1 MTFKEALDF
10 MNRWHGSRLGL
21 SRMREMAERMGHPE
35 NKLRYV
41 HIAGTNGKGS
51 TCAMLEAVL
60 RAAGYK
66 TGMFTSPYL
75 ETILESIKIN
85 GQNISGEDF
94 CRAVGEVRIAVCG
107 NGQDL
112 SEMEDKPTEFE
123 ILTMAAFA
131 AFAHASCDIV
141 VMEVGMGGRLDS
153 TNIIPPPEVCA
164 IVNLSLEHT
173 QFLGD
178 TLAEIAFEKAGIIKK
193 GCPVVTYPVDV
204 EAEEVYRKICS
215 ERGAVLCRAD
225 MGSVLL
231 EGTADAGQVRVQTGA
246 TDSGQVEVR
255 NRAADGARAKA
266 LSGAAEGKVQR
277 QLFSWHEYSNL
288 STALP
293 GRHQIFNAVMVLEII
308 GKLKEKGWSIPEGA
322 VRDGLGTVT
331 WPARFEILR
340 EKPLFICDGSHN
352 PQCIEAL
359 ENNLFTLLPDEKIVF
374 LMGVLADKEYD
385 KMLRYLLPH
394 AKAFVCVTPDNPRAL
409 AAEKLAEIIRK
420 SAGGLSCGMS
430 TAEQPGEHIRTSTG
444 GRSCDMSAAEQPGE
458 RNNPGNEGVCNVAA
472 FAEKSIA
479 DGIKRALLLAGGGAV
494 IACGSLY
501 MMGDIR
507 KEFSKLADKERLDN
521 FFRFILEI
529 DKDKFIG
536 RQTYLSDGVRKEN
549 DAEHAWHM
557 AIMAW
562 LLADYANEKIDVA
575 KVMIMV
581 LIHDLVEIDAGDTY
595 AYDEAA
601 KQSQA
606 ERELAA
612 ADRIFGL
619 LPEDAGVKL
628 RAIWEEFEAWETPE
642 AKFARALDNFQPL
655 MLNNA
660 TDGIS
665 WVEHGVKLSQVLR
678 RNGRANLGSEE
689 LWEYAYKNFIC
700 PNVEKGRIIDDVPNE
715 EKPQF

>member
-1 MTFKEALDF
+1 MKEKQMSPRKEYMTFKEALDF

-21 SRMREMAERMGHPE
+21 SRMQEMAERMGHPE

-41 HIAGTNGKGS
+41 HVAGTNGKGS
-51 TCAMLEAVL
+51 TCAMLESVL

-85 GQNISGEDF
+85 GQNISEEDF
-94 CRAVGEVRIAVCG
+94 CRAVGEVRTAVCG
-107 NGQDL
+107 SRQGL

-193 GCPVVTYPVDV
+193 GCPVVTYPVDI
-204 EAEEVYRKICS
+204 EAEEVYRKVCS
-215 ERGAVLCRAD
+215 ERGAVFCRAD
-225 MGSVLL
+225 MGSVIL
-231 EGTADAGQVRVQTGA
+231 EDEADAWHVRAQTGAADVGQVRAQIGTADVAL
-246 TDSGQVEVR
+246 
-255 NRAADGARAKA
+255 AKA
-266 LSGAAEGKVQR
+266 LSGAVKGKVMG
-277 QLFSWHEYSNL
+277 QLFSWHEYRNIF
-288 STALP
+288 TALP
-293 GRHQIFNAVMVLEII
+293 GRHQVFNAVMVLEII
-308 GKLKEKGWSIPEGA
+308 GKLKEKGWSISETA
-322 VRDGLGTVT
+322 VREGLGTVT

-340 EKPLFICDGSHN
+340 KKPLFICDGSHN

-359 ENNLFTLLPDEKIVF
+359 ENNLSTLLPDEKIVF

-394 AKAFVCVTPDNPRAL
+394 AKAFVCLTPDNPRAL
-409 AAEKLAEIIRK
+409 PAEKLAEIIRK
-420 SAGGLSCGMS
+420 SADNV
-430 TAEQPGEHIRTSTG
+430 
-444 GRSCDMSAAEQPGE
+444 CDA
-458 RNNPGNEGVCNVAA
+458 AA

-479 DGIKRALLLAGGGAV
+479 DGVKRALLLAGGGPV
-494 IACGSLY
+494 TACGSLY
-501 MMGDIR
+501 MMGDVR
-507 KEFSKLADKERLDN
+507 KEFLKLADKERLDN

-575 KVMIMV
+575 RTMIMV

-619 LPEDAGVKL
+619 LPEDASAKL

>member
-10 MNRWHGSRLGL
+10 MNQWHGSRLGL
-21 SRMREMAERMGHPE
+21 SRMQEMAERMGHPE
-35 NKLRYV
+35 NRLRYV
-41 HIAGTNGKGS
+41 HVAGTNGKGS

-85 GQNISGEDF
+85 GQNISEEEF
-94 CRAVGEVRIAVCG
+94 CRAVGEVRIAVFG
-107 NGQDL
+107 DKTDL
-112 SEMEDKPTEFE
+112 TEMEDKPTEFE
-123 ILTMAAFA
+123 ILTMAAFE
-131 AFAHASCDIV
+131 AFAHEKCDVV

-178 TLAEIAFEKAGIIKK
+178 TLEQIAFEKAGIIKK
-193 GCPVVTYPVDV
+193 GCSVVTYPVDIG
-204 EAEEVYRKICS
+204 AEEVYRKVCS
-215 ERGAVLCRAD
+215 ERGAILCRAD
-225 MGSVLL
+225 MGSVIL
-231 EGTADAGQVRVQTGA
+231 EDEA
-246 TDSGQVEVR
+246 DSGQVR
-255 NRAADGARAKA
+255 AKIKAADVPHAKA
-266 LSGAAEGKVQR
+266 LSGAIKGKVKG
-277 QLFSWHEYSNL
+277 QLFSWHEYRNL
-288 STALP
+288 SVALP
-293 GRHQIFNAVMVLEII
+293 GRHQISNAVMVLEII
-308 GKLKEKGWSIPEGA
+308 GMLQEKGWAVPETA
-322 VRDGLGTVT
+322 VREGFQTVS

-340 EKPLFICDGSHN
+340 QKPLFILDGSHN

-359 ENNLFTLLPDEKIVF
+359 EDNLSALIPEEKAVF

-409 AAEKLAEIIRK
+409 PAEELADIIGKTAGKVSRRMESSDLHDCDERK
-420 SAGGLSCGMS
+420 GMGD
-430 TAEQPGEHIRTSTG
+430 TDAYEVT
-444 GRSCDMSAAEQPGE
+444 
-458 RNNPGNEGVCNVAA
+458 A

-479 DGIKRALLLAGGGAV
+479 EGLKHALLLADGGPV
-494 IACGSLY
+494 ISCGSLY

-507 KEFSKLADKERLDN
+507 KEFLKLADKERLDS
-521 FFRFILEI
+521 FFKFILEI

-575 KVMIMV
+575 RTMIMV

-601 KQSQA
+601 KQSQT

-619 LPEDAGVKL
+619 LPEDVGVKM

-700 PNVEKGRIIDDVPNE
+700 PNVEKGRIIDDVPDE

>member
-21 SRMREMAERMGHPE
+21 ERMTDMAERMGHPE
-35 NKLRYV
+35 NRLKYV
-41 HIAGTNGKGS
+41 HVAGTNGKGS
-51 TCAMLEAVL
+51 TCAMLESVL

-85 GQNISGEDF
+85 GQNISEEDF
-94 CRAVGEVRIAVCG
+94 CRAVGEVCTAVYG
-107 NGQDL
+107 NGQGL

-178 TLAEIAFEKAGIIKK
+178 TLTAIAFEKAGIIKK
-193 GCPVVTYPVDV
+193 GCPVVTYPVDS
-204 EAEEVYRKICS
+204 EAEEVYRKVCG
-215 ERGAVLCRAD
+215 ERGAILHRANMD
-225 MGSVLL
+225 SVSL
-231 EGTADAGQVRVQTGA
+231 ESAA
-246 TDSGQVEVR
+246 DSGQ
-255 NRAADGARAKA
+255 AKVQN
-266 LSGAAEGKVQR
+266 GAAYGRVQG
-277 QLFSWHEYSNL
+277 QLFSWHEYRNL
-288 STALP
+288 FTALP
-293 GRHQIFNAVMVLEII
+293 GRHQVFNAVMVLEIV
-308 GKLKEKGWSIPEGA
+308 GKLKEKGWSIPETA

-340 EKPLFICDGSHN
+340 KKPLFICDGSHN

-359 ENNLFTLLPDEKIVF
+359 EDNLSALLPDEKIVF

-409 AAEKLAEIIRK
+409 AAERLAEIIRNLTRD
-420 SAGGLSCGMS
+420 LSRRG
-430 TAEQPGEHIRTSTG
+430 I
-444 GRSCDMSAAEQPGE
+444 AAELSDNDAGAGRGDE
-458 RNNPGNEGVCNVAA
+458 CVCGVAA

-479 DGIKRALLLAGGGAV
+479 DGVKRALLLADGGPVA
-494 IACGSLY
+494 ACGSLY
-501 MMGDIR
+501 MMGDVR

-521 FFRFILEI
+521 FFRFILAI

-575 KVMIMV
+575 RTMIMV

-665 WVEHGVKLSQVLR
+665 WVEHGVKLSQVLG

-689 LWEYAYKNFIC
+689 LWEYAYKNFIR
-700 PNVEKGRIIDDVPNE
+700 PNVEKGRIIDDVPDE

>member
-1 MTFKEALDF
+1 
-10 MNRWHGSRLGL
+10 
-21 SRMREMAERMGHPE
+21 
-35 NKLRYV
+35 
-41 HIAGTNGKGS
+41 
-51 TCAMLEAVL
+51 
-60 RAAGYK
+60 
-66 TGMFTSPYL
+66 
-75 ETILESIKIN
+75 
-85 GQNISGEDF
+85 
-94 CRAVGEVRIAVCG
+94 
-107 NGQDL
+107 
-112 SEMEDKPTEFE
+112 
-123 ILTMAAFA
+123 
-131 AFAHASCDIV
+131 
-141 VMEVGMGGRLDS
+141 
-153 TNIIPPPEVCA
+153 
-164 IVNLSLEHT
+164 
-173 QFLGD
+173 
-178 TLAEIAFEKAGIIKK
+178 
-193 GCPVVTYPVDV
+193 
-204 EAEEVYRKICS
+204 
-215 ERGAVLCRAD
+215 
-225 MGSVLL
+225 
-231 EGTADAGQVRVQTGA
+231 
-246 TDSGQVEVR
+246 
-255 NRAADGARAKA
+255 
-266 LSGAAEGKVQR
+266 
-277 QLFSWHEYSNL
+277 
-288 STALP
+288 
-293 GRHQIFNAVMVLEII
+293 
-308 GKLKEKGWSIPEGA
+308 
-322 VRDGLGTVT
+322 
-331 WPARFEILR
+331 
-340 EKPLFICDGSHN
+340 
-352 PQCIEAL
+352 
-359 ENNLFTLLPDEKIVF
+359 
-374 LMGVLADKEYD
+374 
-385 KMLRYLLPH
+385 MLRYLLPH

-409 AAEKLAEIIRK
+409 AAERLAEIIRNLTRD
-420 SAGGLSCGMS
+420 LSRRG
-430 TAEQPGEHIRTSTG
+430 I
-444 GRSCDMSAAEQPGE
+444 AAELSDNDAGAGRGDE
-458 RNNPGNEGVCNVAA
+458 CVCGVAA

-479 DGIKRALLLAGGGAV
+479 DGVKRALLLADGGPVA
-494 IACGSLY
+494 ACGSLY
-501 MMGDIR
+501 MMGDVR

-575 KVMIMV
+575 RTMIMV

-619 LPEDAGVKL
+619 LPEDAGAKL

>member
-21 SRMREMAERMGHPE
+21 SRMQDMAERMGHPE

-41 HIAGTNGKGS
+41 HVAGTNGKGS
-51 TCAMLEAVL
+51 TCAMLESVL

-85 GQNISGEDF
+85 GQNISEEDF
-94 CRAVGEVRIAVCG
+94 CRAVGEVCTAVYG
-107 NGQDL
+107 TGQGI

-173 QFLGD
+173 QYLGD

-193 GCPVVTYPVDV
+193 GCPVVTYPVDS
-204 EAEEVYRKICS
+204 EAEDIYRKVCS
-215 ERGAVLCRAD
+215 ERGATLCRAD
-225 MGSVLL
+225 MDSVSL
-231 EGTADAGQVRVQTGA
+231 EGAA
-246 TDSGQVEVR
+246 DSGQ
-255 NRAADGARAKA
+255 AK
-266 LSGAAEGKVQR
+266 G
-277 QLFSWHEYSNL
+277 QLFSWHEYRNIF
-288 STALP
+288 TALP
-293 GRHQIFNAVMVLEII
+293 GRHQISNAIMVLEII
-308 GKLKEKGWSIPEGA
+308 GKLKEKGWSIPERA
-322 VRDGLGTVT
+322 VRDGFGTVT

-352 PQCIEAL
+352 PQCIETL
-359 ENNLFTLLPDEKIVF
+359 ENNLSTLLPDEKIVF

-420 SAGGLSCGMS
+420 SADNMSCGMS
-430 TAEQPGEHIRTSTG
+430 TAEQPGEHIRLSTG
-444 GRSCDMSAAEQPGE
+444 GRSCDMSTAEQPGE
-458 RNNPGNEGVCNVAA
+458 RNNPGVECVCNVAA

-479 DGIKRALLLAGGGAV
+479 DGVKRALLLAGGGPV

-575 KVMIMV
+575 RTMIMV

-619 LPEDAGVKL
+619 LPEDAGAKL

>member
-21 SRMREMAERMGHPE
+21 ERMTDMAERMGHPE
-35 NKLRYV
+35 HKLKYV
-41 HIAGTNGKGS
+41 HVAGTNGKGS
-51 TCAMLEAVL
+51 TCAMLESVL

-85 GQNISGEDF
+85 GQNISEEDF
-94 CRAVGEVRIAVCG
+94 CRAVGEVRTAVYG
-107 NGQDL
+107 AGQGL

-123 ILTMAAFA
+123 ILTMAAFM

-193 GCPVVTYPVDV
+193 GCSVVTYPVDI
-204 EAEEVYRKICS
+204 EAEEVYRKVCG

-225 MGSVLL
+225 MDSVSL
-231 EGTADAGQVRVQTGA
+231 EGAA
-246 TDSGQVEVR
+246 DSG
-255 NRAADGARAKA
+255 
-266 LSGAAEGKVQR
+266 
-277 QLFSWHEYSNL
+277 QLFSWHEYRNI

-293 GRHQIFNAVMVLEII
+293 GRHQISNTVMVLEII
-308 GKLKEKGWSIPEGA
+308 GKLREKGWSIPETA
-322 VRDGLGTVT
+322 VRDGLSAVI

-340 EKPLFICDGSHN
+340 KKPLFILDGSHN

-359 ENNLFTLLPDEKIVF
+359 EDNLSALLPDEKIVF

-385 KMLRYLLPH
+385 KMLQYLLPH

-409 AAEKLAEIIRK
+409 AAEKLAEITRK
-420 SAGGLSCGMS
+420 LAGDLS
-430 TAEQPGEHIRTSTG
+430 RG
-444 GRSCDMSAAEQPGE
+444 GIAAELSDHDAGAGQGDE
-458 RNNPGNEGVCNVAA
+458 CVCDIAA
-472 FAEKSIA
+472 FAEQSIA
-479 DGIKRALLLAGGGAV
+479 DGVKRALLLADGGPV
-494 IACGSLY
+494 TACGSLY

-507 KEFSKLADKERLDN
+507 KEFLKLADRQRIDN
-521 FFRFILEI
+521 FFKFILEI

-536 RQTYLSDGVRKEN
+536 RQTYLSDGARKEN

-575 KVMIMV
+575 KTMIMV

-606 ERELAA
+606 VRELAA

-619 LPEDAGVKL
+619 LPEDVGAKM
-628 RAIWEEFEAWETPE
+628 RAIWEEFEAWETLE

-678 RNGRANLGSEE
+678 RNGRSKFGSEE
-689 LWEYAYKNFIC
+689 LWEYAYNNFIR
-700 PNVEKGRIIDDVPNE
+700 PNVEKGRIIDDVPDE

>member
-1 MTFKEALDF
+1 

-21 SRMREMAERMGHPE
+21 ERMTDMAERMGHPE
-35 NKLRYV
+35 NRLKYV
-41 HIAGTNGKGS
+41 HVAGTNGKGS
-51 TCAMLEAVL
+51 TCAMLESVL

-85 GQNISGEDF
+85 GQNISEEDF
-94 CRAVGEVRIAVCG
+94 CRAVGEVRTAVYG
-107 NGQDL
+107 TGQGL

-178 TLAEIAFEKAGIIKK
+178 TLAAIAFEKAGIIKK
-193 GCPVVTYPVDV
+193 GCPVVTYPVGS
-204 EAEEVYRKICS
+204 EAEEVYRKVCG
-215 ERGAVLCRAD
+215 ERGAILCRAD
-225 MGSVLL
+225 MDSVSL
-231 EGTADAGQVRVQTGA
+231 TGA
-246 TDSGQVEVR
+246 ADSGQ
-255 NRAADGARAKA
+255 AKVQN
-266 LSGAAEGKVQR
+266 GAAYGRVQG
-277 QLFSWHEYSNL
+277 QLFSWHEYRNL
-288 STALP
+288 FTALP
-293 GRHQIFNAVMVLEII
+293 GRHQIFNAVMVLEIV
-308 GKLKEKGWSIPEGA
+308 GKLKEKGWSIPETA

-340 EKPLFICDGSHN
+340 KKPLFICDGSHN

-359 ENNLFTLLPDEKIVF
+359 EDNLSALLPDEKIVF

-409 AAEKLAEIIRK
+409 AAERLAEIIRNLTRN
-420 SAGGLSCGMS
+420 LSRRG
-430 TAEQPGEHIRTSTG
+430 I
-444 GRSCDMSAAEQPGE
+444 AAELADNDAGAGRGDE
-458 RNNPGNEGVCNVAA
+458 CVCGVAA

-479 DGIKRALLLAGGGAV
+479 DGVKRALLLADGGPVA
-494 IACGSLY
+494 ACGSLY
-501 MMGDIR
+501 MMGDVR

-575 KVMIMV
+575 RTMIMV

-655 MLNNA
+655 MLNNS

-665 WVEHGVKLSQVLR
+665 WVEHGVKLSQVLG

-689 LWEYAYKNFIC
+689 LWEYAYKNFIR
-700 PNVEKGRIIDDVPNE
+700 PNVEKGRIIDDVPDE

>member
-21 SRMREMAERMGHPE
+21 SRMQEMAERMGHPE
-35 NKLRYV
+35 NNLRYV
-41 HIAGTNGKGS
+41 HVAGTNGKGS
-51 TCAMLEAVL
+51 TCAMLESVL

-66 TGMFTSPYL
+66 TGMLTSPYL

-85 GQNISGEDF
+85 GQNISEEDF
-94 CRAVGEVRIAVCG
+94 CRAVDEVRTAVCG
-107 NGQDL
+107 TGQGL

-193 GCPVVTYPVDV
+193 GCPVVTYPVDI
-204 EAEEVYRKICS
+204 EAEEAYRKVCS

-225 MGSVLL
+225 MDSVIL
-231 EGTADAGQVRVQTGA
+231 EDEADAWHVRAQIGAADVGQVRAQIGAADAWHVRAQTGA
-246 TDSGQVEVR
+246 
-255 NRAADGARAKA
+255 ADASHARA
-266 LSGAAEGKVQR
+266 LSGAVSGKVKG
-277 QLFSWHEYSNL
+277 QLFSWHEYRNIF
-288 STALP
+288 TALP
-293 GRHQIFNAVMVLEII
+293 GRHQVFNAVMVLEII
-308 GKLKEKGWSIPEGA
+308 GKLKEKGWSIPETA
-322 VRDGLGTVT
+322 VREGLGTVT

-340 EKPLFICDGSHN
+340 KKPLFICDGSHN

-359 ENNLFTLLPDEKIVF
+359 ENNLSTLLPDEKIVF

-385 KMLRYLLPH
+385 KMLKYLLPH
-394 AKAFVCVTPDNPRAL
+394 AKAFVCLTPDNPRAL
-409 AAEKLAEIIRK
+409 AAEKLAEIIRT
-420 SAGGLSCGMS
+420 SADNMSCGIS
-430 TAEQPGEHIRTSTG
+430 TAEQPGERNG
-444 GRSCDMSAAEQPGE
+444 PGDACAFE
-458 RNNPGNEGVCNVAA
+458 VAA

-479 DGIKRALLLAGGGAV
+479 DGVKRALLLAGGGPVA
-494 IACGSLY
+494 ACGSLY
-501 MMGDIR
+501 MMGDVR
-507 KEFSKLADKERLDN
+507 KEFLKLADKERLDN

-575 KVMIMV
+575 RTMIMV

-595 AYDEAA
+595 AYDEEAR
-601 KQSQA
+601 QSQA

-619 LPEDAGVKL
+619 LPEDAGAKL

-689 LWEYAYKNFIC
+689 LWKYAYENFIS
-700 PNVEKGRIIDDVPNE
+700 PNVTKGRIADDVPDE

>member
-1 MTFKEALDF
+1 MKEKQMSPRKEYMTFKEALDF

-21 SRMREMAERMGHPE
+21 SRMQEMAERMGHPE

-41 HIAGTNGKGS
+41 HVAGTNGKGS
-51 TCAMLEAVL
+51 TCAMLESVL

-85 GQNISGEDF
+85 GQNISEEEF
-94 CRAVGEVRIAVCG
+94 CRAVGEVRTAVCG
-107 NGQDL
+107 NGQGL

-153 TNIIPPPEVCA
+153 TNIIPSPEVCA

-193 GCPVVTYPVDV
+193 GCPVVTYPVDI
-204 EAEEVYRKICS
+204 EAEEVYRKVCS
-215 ERGAVLCRAD
+215 ERGAILCRAD
-225 MGSVLL
+225 MDSVSL
-231 EGTADAGQVRVQTGA
+231 EGGDI
-246 TDSGQVEVR
+246 
-255 NRAADGARAKA
+255 K
-266 LSGAAEGKVQR
+266 GKVMG
-277 QLFSWHEYSNL
+277 QLFSWHEYRNL
-288 STALP
+288 SIALP

-308 GKLKEKGWSIPEGA
+308 GKLKEKGWSIPESA

-359 ENNLFTLLPDEKIVF
+359 EDNLSALLSDEKIVF

-394 AKAFVCVTPDNPRAL
+394 AKAFVCLTPDNPRAL

-420 SAGGLSCGMS
+420 SADNV
-430 TAEQPGEHIRTSTG
+430 
-444 GRSCDMSAAEQPGE
+444 CDA
-458 RNNPGNEGVCNVAA
+458 AA
-472 FAEKSIA
+472 FADKSIA
-479 DGIKRALLLAGGGAV
+479 DGVKRALLLAGGGPV

-575 KVMIMV
+575 RTMIMV

-619 LPEDAGVKL
+619 LPEDAGAKL

-678 RNGRANLGSEE
+678 RNGRASLGSEE

>member
-35 NKLRYV
+35 NTLRYIHV
-41 HIAGTNGKGS
+41 AGTNGKGS
-51 TCAMLEAVL
+51 TCAMLESVL

-75 ETILESIKIN
+75 ESILESIRIG
-85 GQNISGEDF
+85 GQNISESDF
-94 CRAVGEVRIAVCG
+94 CRAVEEVRTAVCG
-107 NGQDL
+107 DMPGL

-131 AFAHASCDIV
+131 AFAYAGCDIV
-141 VMEVGMGGRLDS
+141 IMEVGMGGRLDS
-153 TNIIPPPEVCA
+153 TNIIPAPDVCA

-178 TLAEIAFEKAGIIKK
+178 TLEKIAFEKAGIIKK
-193 GCPVVTYPVDV
+193 GCYVVTYPVDS
-204 EAEEVYRKICS
+204 EAEDVYRTVCR
-215 ERGAVLCRAD
+215 ERGAYLCRAD
-225 MGSVLL
+225 LDSVIPEGVTDTGSVRQPT
-231 EGTADAGQVRVQTGA
+231 EAAKGRVQ
-246 TDSGQVEVR
+246 GQM
-255 NRAADGARAKA
+255 
-266 LSGAAEGKVQR
+266 
-277 QLFSWHEYSNL
+277 FSWHEYRNL
-288 STALP
+288 FTALP
-293 GRHQIFNAVMVLEII
+293 GRHQISNAVMVLEII
-308 GKLKEKGWSIPEGA
+308 GKLSKKGWSIPETA
-322 VRDGLGTVT
+322 VREGLGTVS
-331 WPARFEILR
+331 WPARFEILC
-340 EKPLFICDGSHN
+340 EKPLFILDGSHN

-359 ENNLFTLLPDEKIVF
+359 EDNLSALLPDKKIVF

-385 KMLRYLLPH
+385 KMLKYLLPH
-394 AKAFVCVTPDNPRAL
+394 AKAFVCVAPDNPRAL
-409 AAEKLAEIIRK
+409 PAEDLTDIIRMSAGNAQCGQRAGELTGK
-420 SAGGLSCGMS
+420 RSERRDAGGL
-430 TAEQPGEHIRTSTG
+430 E
-444 GRSCDMSAAEQPGE
+444 
-458 RNNPGNEGVCNVAA
+458 VAA

-479 DGIKRALLLAGGGAV
+479 DGVKRALLLAGGGPV
-494 IACGSLY
+494 VACGSLY
-501 MMGDIR
+501 MMGDVR
-507 KEFSKLADKERLDN
+507 KEFLKLADKERLDS
-521 FFRFILEI
+521 FFKFILEI

-575 KVMIMV
+575 KTMLMV

-601 KQSQA
+601 RESQA

-619 LPEDAGVKL
+619 LPEDVGVKM
-628 RAIWEEFEAWETPE
+628 RAIWDEFEAWETPE

-665 WVEHGVKLSQVLR
+665 WVEHGVKLSQVLG
-678 RNGRANLGSEE
+678 RNGRSKSGSEK
-689 LWEYAYKNFIC
+689 LWEYAYNNFIC
-700 PNVEKGRIIDDVPNE
+700 PNVEKGRIIDDVPDE

>member
-1 MTFKEALDF
+1 MKEKQMSPRKEYMTFREALDF

-21 SRMREMAERMGHPE
+21 SRMQEMAERMGHPE

-41 HIAGTNGKGS
+41 HVAGTNGKGS
-51 TCAMLEAVL
+51 TCAMLESVL

-85 GQNISGEDF
+85 GQNISEEDF
-94 CRAVGEVRIAVCG
+94 CRAVGEVRTAVCG
-107 NGQDL
+107 SRQGL

-193 GCPVVTYPVDV
+193 GCPVVTYPVDI

-215 ERGAVLCRAD
+215 ERGAVFCRAD
-225 MGSVLL
+225 MGSVIL
-231 EGTADAGQVRVQTGA
+231 EDEADAWHVRAQTGAADVGQVRAQIGTADVAL
-246 TDSGQVEVR
+246 
-255 NRAADGARAKA
+255 AKA
-266 LSGAAEGKVQR
+266 LSGAVKGKVMG
-277 QLFSWHEYSNL
+277 QLFSWHEYRNIF
-288 STALP
+288 TALP
-293 GRHQIFNAVMVLEII
+293 GRHQVFNAVMVLEII
-308 GKLKEKGWSIPEGA
+308 GKLKEKGWSISETA
-322 VRDGLGTVT
+322 VREGLGTVT

-340 EKPLFICDGSHN
+340 KKPLFICDGSHN

-359 ENNLFTLLPDEKIVF
+359 ENNLSTLLPDEKIVF

-385 KMLRYLLPH
+385 KMLKYLLPH

-409 AAEKLAEIIRK
+409 AAEKLAEIIRT
-420 SAGGLSCGMS
+420 SAGDLSRRV
-430 TAEQPGEHIRTSTG
+430 T
-444 GRSCDMSAAEQPGE
+444 AAELSDRGSGADQRDE
-458 RNNPGNEGVCNVAA
+458 CVCDAVA

-479 DGIKRALLLAGGGAV
+479 DGVKRALLLAGGGPVA
-494 IACGSLY
+494 ACGSLY
-501 MMGDIR
+501 MMGDVR
-507 KEFSKLADKERLDN
+507 KEFSKLTDKERLDN

-575 KVMIMV
+575 RTMIMV

-619 LPEDAGVKL
+619 LPEDAGAKL

-678 RNGRANLGSEE
+678 RNGRSKFGSEE
-689 LWEYAYKNFIC
+689 LWEYAYNNFIC
-700 PNVEKGRIIDDVPNE
+700 PNVMKGRIADDVPDE

>member
-1 MTFKEALDF
+1 MKEKQMSPRKEYMTFKEALDF

-21 SRMREMAERMGHPE
+21 SRMQEMAERMGHPE

-41 HIAGTNGKGS
+41 HVAGTNGKGS
-51 TCAMLEAVL
+51 TCAMLESVL

-85 GQNISGEDF
+85 GQNISEEDF
-94 CRAVGEVRIAVCG
+94 CRAVGEVRTAVCG
-107 NGQDL
+107 SRHGL

-131 AFAHASCDIV
+131 AFAHVSCDIV

-193 GCPVVTYPVDV
+193 GCPVVTYPVDI
-204 EAEEVYRKICS
+204 EAEEVYRKVCS

-225 MGSVLL
+225 MDSVSLK
-231 EGTADAGQVRVQTGA
+231 G
-246 TDSGQVEVR
+246 
-255 NRAADGARAKA
+255 AADPG
-266 LSGAAEGKVQR
+266 
-277 QLFSWHEYSNL
+277 QLFSWHEYRDI

-293 GRHQIFNAVMVLEII
+293 GRHQVFNAVMVLEII
-308 GKLKEKGWSIPEGA
+308 GKLKEKGWSIPETA
-322 VRDGLGTVT
+322 VREGLGTVT

-340 EKPLFICDGSHN
+340 KKPLFICDGSHN

-359 ENNLFTLLPDEKIVF
+359 ENNLSTLLPNEKIVF

-394 AKAFVCVTPDNPRAL
+394 AKAFVCLTPDNPRAL

-420 SAGGLSCGMS
+420 SADNV
-430 TAEQPGEHIRTSTG
+430 
-444 GRSCDMSAAEQPGE
+444 CDA
-458 RNNPGNEGVCNVAA
+458 AA

-479 DGIKRALLLAGGGAV
+479 DGVKLALLLAGGGPVA
-494 IACGSLY
+494 ACGSLY
-501 MMGDIR
+501 MMGDVR
-507 KEFSKLADKERLDN
+507 KEFLKLADKERLDN

-575 KVMIMV
+575 RTMIMV

-619 LPEDAGVKL
+619 LPEDAGAKL

-678 RNGRANLGSEE
+678 RNARASLGSEE
-689 LWEYAYKNFIC
+689 LWKYAYNNFIC
-700 PNVEKGRIIDDVPNE
+700 PNVIKGRIVDDVPDE